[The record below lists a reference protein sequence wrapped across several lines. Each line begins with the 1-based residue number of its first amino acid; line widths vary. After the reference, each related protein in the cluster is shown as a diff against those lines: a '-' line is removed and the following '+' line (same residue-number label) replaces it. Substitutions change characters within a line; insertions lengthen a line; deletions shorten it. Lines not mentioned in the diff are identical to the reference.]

1 MLVALS
7 QPRKGACSDTCGAAK
22 IGIVPQH
29 PPAPL
34 DMLLALP
41 QAYAEFA
48 TPNIGHVLPALF
60 RAYGVEVRE
69 AAQVQATI
77 RNRGR
82 RSEMVG
88 ELVIREDH

>member
-1 MLVALS
+1 MTWRLRKDRYLS
-7 QPRKGACSDTCGAAK
+7 RHSPASLDTR
-22 IGIVPQH
+22 
-29 PPAPL
+29 
-34 DMLLALP
+34 LALP
-41 QAYAEFA
+41 QGYAAFV
-48 TPNIGHVLPALF
+48 TRNDHIRPALF